1 MKRIALS
8 AAIALAWASTA
19 SADTLQEAAS
29 ELAAG
34 NVAAGSAILDRLC
47 RGGDAQACGLSGM
60 VHMEPKY
67 GVNDMATGRLRME
80 AACDGGLPDGCMAL
94 ATLRYTGQG
103 GPVDKAGALAA
114 AETACAAGA
123 APACAG
129 AKDLRAELASAV
141 PGAAAPTTP
150 DGSESVA
157 FYEQVLSL
165 LRKDCTLP
173 PSPSPAV
180 ASRVIESCTARE
192 STAVDTALGLP
203 DGTDAQTLGVA
214 GLSAAKATTE
224 SLKVF
229 ESLAAQGLVTRDQW
243 AVQCSGAETA
253 EFLLS
258 QTTGLRGSPLETAL
272 STVRSDLDRLMSAC
286 PG

>member
-1 MKRIALS
+1 MKRVALS
-8 AAIALAWASTA
+8 AVIALASASA
-19 SADTLQEAAS
+19 AGADTLQQAAS

-34 NVAAGSAILDRLC
+34 NVAAGSAILGRLC

-67 GVNDMATGRLRME
+67 GIVDMATGRLRME

-94 ATLRYTGQG
+94 ATLRYGGQG

-123 APACAG
+123 APACQG
-129 AKDLRAELASAV
+129 AEDIRAELA
-141 PGAAAPTTP
+141 AAAPGAVAPTKP
-150 DGSESVA
+150 DWTESVA
-157 FYEQVLSL
+157 FYEQFLSL
-165 LRKDCTLP
+165 LRRDCALP
-173 PSPSPAV
+173 PSPGPEE
-180 ASRVIESCTARE
+180 ASRVIGSCTARE
-192 STAVDTALGLP
+192 SMAVDTALGLP
-203 DGTDAQTLGVA
+203 DGTDARTVGVA
-214 GLSAAKATTE
+214 GLSAAKATVE

-229 ESLAAQGLVTRDQW
+229 EALLSRGLVTRDQW

-258 QTTGLRGSPLETAL
+258 EATGLGGSPLEATLA
-272 STVRSDLDRLMSAC
+272 TVRSELDRLATTC
-286 PG
+286 PN